1 MKAAVRAAALVARHG
16 RGFAASA
23 ETAVAEADPFL
34 RFATPIPAP
43 YNFTAALSSVPDT
56 KASMSLAKR
65 SVVPSVARCGA
76 YLAVLPLTTPC
87 PQALSALD
95 LLSGE
100 VRLLLSRRS
109 PGCRA
114 AFA

>member
-56 KASMSLAKR
+56 KASMSMANRLVVL
-65 SVVPSVARCGA
+65 SVTRYISHPAF
-76 YLAVLPLTTPC
+76 PHHPF

-95 LLSGE
+95 LASGE
-100 VRLLLSRRS
+100 VR
-109 PGCRA
+109 
-114 AFA
+114 